1 MFVYNLYLY
10 GGGNNYECKI
20 FKNHI
25 DVVSNYSTTDRSYYK
40 HIIPTLINKWHNSI
54 KQQHRGPAQ
63 GTELCAGDF
72 PV

>member
-10 GGGNNYECKI
+10 SGGNNYECKV
-20 FKNHI
+20 FKNHV

-54 KQQHRGPAQ
+54 K
-63 GTELCAGDF
+63 
-72 PV
+72 